1 MAGRLVARDDGRFL
15 TTDIGRGS
23 PPNPRMQPTGRGGA
37 GLRCGRSHLRALI
50 PAEQLWVIALAV
62 KENGGPTEYVS
73 ALRHMA
79 ERLEELGWWLS
90 EQGGQA
96 DFRRV

>member
-1 MAGRLVARDDGRFL
+1 M
-15 TTDIGRGS
+15 
-23 PPNPRMQPTGRGGA
+23 
-37 GLRCGRSHLRALI
+37 

-62 KENGGPTEYVS
+62 EENGGPVEYVS